1 MAEEKTNNKK
11 VKHSFLQLS
20 FNNGAEVLIFP
31 VLPEEIL
38 VKKKGKGQTYDIV
51 GLGEVNVIKS
61 RELAEVSFESF
72 FPADKNAPYLSVPI
86 TQFNDPETCV
96 KKINGWQESIYPCRL
111 LVQTENLKFTI
122 AVSIESF
129 ERWEAAGHGGDIY
142 FSLTLKEY
150 KFYSVRRLVTE
161 EDEKTGK
168 TKVKQ
173 EPAKRPDERVPPDTY
188 VLKQNDNLWKVAQ
201 LQLGDGSRWKEL
213 MKLNNLTE
221 AQVKKLQVGM
231 VLKLPKRK

>member
-1 MAEEKTNNKK
+1 M
-11 VKHSFLQLS
+11 
-20 FNNGAEVLIFP
+20 
-31 VLPEEIL
+31 
-38 VKKKGKGQTYDIV
+38 KKKGKGQAYDIV

-129 ERWEAAGHGGDIY
+129 ERREVAGHGGDIY
-142 FSLTLKEY
+142 FSLVLKEY
-150 KFYSVRRLVTE
+150 KFYSTRRLITE
-161 EDEKTGK
+161 TKNGK
-168 TKVKQ
+168 TTVMQ

-188 VLKQNDNLWKVAQ
+188 VLKKNDNLWKVAQ

-213 MKLNNLTE
+213 MKLNNITE
-221 AQVKKLQVGM
+221 AQAKRLPVGM
-231 VLKLPKRK
+231 KIKLPPKRK